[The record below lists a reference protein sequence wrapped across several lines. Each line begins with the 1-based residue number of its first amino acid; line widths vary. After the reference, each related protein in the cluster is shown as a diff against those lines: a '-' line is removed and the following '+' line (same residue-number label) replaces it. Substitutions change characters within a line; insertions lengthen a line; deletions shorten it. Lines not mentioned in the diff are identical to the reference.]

1 VSVSSQGDS
10 ALQQAFPLLSG
21 GPARVVRAASAAAGP
36 ERDLLRGCDAEQVAA
51 ITSEATPLCIVAGAG
66 SGKTRVLT
74 RRIAWRVATGDA
86 AAAHVLALTFTR
98 KAASEMRGRLAGL
111 GIPGGVAAGT
121 FHAIALAQL
130 RQIAADQGRTPPAV
144 LDSKARILGGILRT
158 STSALISE
166 VAGEVE
172 WAKARLV
179 TPAEYPDAAPRAGR
193 RPAMAFAT
201 VADLYSQ
208 YEKERRRRGL
218 LDFEDLLTTL
228 ARAISSDPDL
238 AAAQRWRFR
247 HLFVDEIQDVNS
259 AQLRL
264 LEAWIGDREDLCVVG
279 DPQQAIY
286 SWNGADPAVI
296 DTLSRRWPA
305 MQVLRLETNYRS
317 TPQVLVLADA
327 ARGTRGRAS
336 FGTSRA
342 DRPDGPLPTIAAYET
357 DAEEARSVAVALR
370 KAHAPG
376 RRWSQLAVLARTNAQ
391 LLAFER
397 SCSDLRIPY
406 RVAGDQAFLER
417 PAVKEFLATLGS
429 SSETFH
435 ALVADLELGAAVADV
450 DPGGEGG
457 EGGEGSDGGDEAPAI
472 TEDQRQQALDRLALA
487 RLCRDYE
494 ALDPGGDG
502 SGFTAWLRTSLRG
515 EPGTSTSDAVE
526 LATFHRAKGLEWPV
540 VFVTGL
546 ERGFVPIA
554 QAEDDES
561 IAEERRLLYVA
572 LTRAEDELHCSWAR
586 SRRFGSNTA
595 RREPSPWLAA
605 MEAAW
610 RGLRQQAS
618 GRAPADHARE
628 ARAALDAGKSK
639 SDGGSDLDADSRAVA
654 EAVRTWR
661 AGVAKAAN
669 VPAYVVFPDTTLEAI
684 ARLRPRTVEEL
695 LDVPGIGPSRAATYG
710 ERVLELVRDAGAALH
725 P

>member
-1 VSVSSQGDS
+1 MSS
-10 ALQQAFPLLSG
+10 A
-21 GPARVVRAASAAAGP
+21 PAPAVATLAGVAAAAFAAGGH
-36 ERDLLRGCDAEQVAA
+36 ERDLLRGCDTEQVAA
-51 ITSEATPLCIVAGAG
+51 ITSAATPLCIVAGAG

-111 GIPGGVAAGT
+111 GIAGGVSAGT

-179 TPAEYPDAAPRAGR
+179 TPAEYADAAPRAGR
-193 RPAMAFAT
+193 RPAMAFAA
-201 VADLYSQ
+201 VADLYAQ

-218 LDFEDLLTTL
+218 LDFEDLLTAL
-228 ARAISSDPDL
+228 ARVIANDPDV

-247 HLFVDEIQDVNS
+247 HLFVDEIQDVNA

-264 LEAWIGDREDLCVVG
+264 LEAWLGDRDDLCVVG

-286 SWNGADPAVI
+286 SWNGADPAVM

-327 ARGTRGRAS
+327 ARGTRGRAG
-336 FGTSRA
+336 FGTARA
-342 DRPDGPLPTIAAYET
+342 ERADGPLPTIHAFES
-357 DAEEARSVAVALR
+357 DAEEARMVAMSLR

-376 RRWSQLAVLARTNAQ
+376 RRWSQMAVLARTNAQ

-417 PAVKEFLATLGS
+417 PAVKAFLAALS
-429 SSETFH
+429 SSGVTFH
-435 ALVADLELGAAVADV
+435 ALVADLEQGPATAGAGVDVA
-450 DPGGEGG
+450 PGVEDGEGLDDAG
-457 EGGEGSDGGDEAPAI
+457 DSAGDSDQEGEAPAI
-472 TEDQRQQALDRLALA
+472 TEERRQQALDRLALA

-494 ALDPGGDG
+494 ALDPGADG
-502 SGFTAWLRTSLRG
+502 SGFTAWLRTTLRG
-515 EPGTSTSDAVE
+515 EPGTSAADAVE

-554 QAEDDES
+554 QAEEDES

-586 SRRFGSNTA
+586 TRRFGSSSA

-610 RGLRQQAS
+610 RGLRQQVTS
-618 GRAPADHARE
+618 RAPAEHARA
-628 ARAALDAGKSK
+628 ARAALNQGKGDAGA
-639 SDGGSDLDADSRAVA
+639 GDLDAESLAVA
-654 EAVRTWR
+654 DAVRTWR

-684 ARLRPRTVEEL
+684 AIRRPRTVAEL

-710 ERVLELVRDAGAALH
+710 ERVLELVRDASQA
-725 P
+725 